1 MRQEKGGSIPH
12 SDEQIHES
20 VIAFIL
26 RFYLVP
32 NTRKLGMMHS
42 NVSSLPRTVISVKT
56 SMPLKHSCTTLSTIL
71 IDTNKVSALKYAIK
85 TN

>member
-1 MRQEKGGSIPH
+1 MRQEKGGLIPH

-20 VIAFIL
+20 FVAFIL

-42 NVSSLPRTVISVKT
+42 NVSSLAKTVIS
-56 SMPLKHSCTTLSTIL
+56 L
-71 IDTNKVSALKYAIK
+71 YAIETLMHNTFHHFDWYNK
-85 TN
+85 DSAFN